1 MRRLK
6 SSFILATT
14 AVILAACG
22 GDGAT
27 DDSATNTASS
37 GAGGQVLHYTAPT
50 ELATLDTTLMTDI
63 NSSNYISHTIEG
75 LLKINEDGKPVPAIA
90 AEAGTVSED
99 GLMYTYKLREDAVWS
114 NGEPVTAND
123 FVFAWRRLV
132 DPEAGASYAYL
143 AETIKN
149 ANEIMAGEMEPEELG
164 VTAVSDNEITI
175 ELTQPTPY
183 FESLLAFSAFF
194 PQNEAFV
201 TEKGDKYG
209 TSSENI
215 LANGPFTIENWDGTG
230 LTWDLVKNEDYYA
243 AEEVQLDEV
252 DVQVI
257 KETSTVVNL
266 FQQGSVDNAQVTG
279 ELVKQ
284 LASDPNVVVQKKAR
298 TAYIEFNHDN
308 VYLQNAKLRKAI
320 GLVINRDELVDSVIG
335 DGSTAIGGFLPAD
348 FVSNPTTGEDFAAE
362 AGSYLDYDLEQ
373 AKTLWAEAKAELGVD
388 KITFSLVG
396 DDDEKNKKISQ
407 YIQGQIQNNL
417 EGITVEL
424 RNVPK
429 KNRLE
434 LANQDEFDLLQT
446 GWGADF
452 ADAIN
457 YMDLLYSTS
466 AYNEGQYANA
476 AFDALID
483 LSKTTDAN
491 NPEARWA
498 DLMAAHKLIMEDAAI
513 IPLYQEAETQLRNPK
528 VKGIIFNSVGNEF
541 DLSRAYIEE

>member
-1 MRRLK
+1 M
-6 SSFILATT
+6 
-14 AVILAACG
+14 
-22 GDGAT
+22 
-27 DDSATNTASS
+27 
-37 GAGGQVLHYTAPT
+37 
-50 ELATLDTTLMTDI
+50 
-63 NSSNYISHTIEG
+63 
-75 LLKINEDGKPVPAIA
+75 
-90 AEAGTVSED
+90 
-99 GLMYTYKLREDAVWS
+99 
-114 NGEPVTAND
+114 
-123 FVFAWRRLV
+123 
-132 DPEAGASYAYL
+132 
-143 AETIKN
+143 
-149 ANEIMAGEMEPEELG
+149 
-164 VTAVSDNEITI
+164 
-175 ELTQPTPY
+175 
-183 FESLLAFSAFF
+183 
-194 PQNEAFV
+194 

-230 LTWDLVKNEDYYA
+230 LTWDLVKNADYYA
-243 AEEVQLDEV
+243 ADEVKLEEVN
-252 DVQVI
+252 VQVI

-284 LASDPNVVVQKKAR
+284 LATDPNVVVQKKAR

-308 VYLQNAKLRKAI
+308 VYLQNAKLRAAI

-373 AKTLWAEAKAELGVD
+373 AKTLLAEAKAELGVEE
-388 KITFSLVG
+388 ITFSLVG

-483 LSKTTDAN
+483 SSKTTNAN
-491 NPEARWA
+491 DPEARWA
-498 DLMAAHKLIMEDAAI
+498 DLLAAHKLIMEDAAI
-513 IPLYQEAETQLRNPK
+513 IPLYQEAETQLRNPNL
-528 VKGIIFNSVGNEF
+528 KGIIFNSVGNEF

>member
-1 MRRLK
+1 MRKWK
-6 SSFILATT
+6 SSLILATT
-14 AVILAACG
+14 ALVLAACG
-22 GDGAT
+22 GN
-27 DDSATNTASS
+27 ATNDSSAST
-37 GAGGQVLHYTAPT
+37 GTTGGGQVINYTAPT
-50 ELATLDTTLMTDI
+50 ELSTLDTTLMTDI
-63 NSSNYISHTIEG
+63 NSSNYISHIIEG
-75 LLKINEDGKPVPAIA
+75 LLKIDAEGKAVPAIA
-90 AEAGTVSED
+90 AEAGTISED
-99 GLMYTYKLREDAVWS
+99 GLTYTYKLREDVKWS
-114 NGEPVTAND
+114 NGEPVTAKD
-123 FVFAWRRLV
+123 FVFAWQRLV
-132 DPEAGASYAYL
+132 DPKSGASYAYL

-149 ANEIMAGEMEPEELG
+149 AKEIMAGEKAPSELG
-164 VTAVSDNEITI
+164 VTAVSDYEIKI
-175 ELTQPTPY
+175 ELSQPTPY
-183 FESLLAFSAFF
+183 FESLLAFTAFY

-201 TEKGDKYG
+201 TEQGDKYG
-209 TSSENI
+209 TSSEAI

-230 LTWDLVKNEDYYA
+230 LTWDLVKNKDYYA
-243 AEEVQLDEV
+243 ADEV
-252 DVQVI
+252 VIDEIKVQVI
-257 KETSTVVNL
+257 KETSTAVNL
-266 FQQGSVDNAQVTG
+266 FQSGAVDNAQVTG
-279 ELVKQ
+279 EMVKQ
-284 LASDPNVVVQKKAR
+284 FKDDPNVVVQKKAR

-308 VYLQNAKLRKAI
+308 PYLQNKKLRTA
-320 GLVINRDELVDSVIG
+320 LAMVINRDELVNNVIG

-348 FVSNPTTGEDFAAE
+348 FVSDPTTGEDFAAE
-362 AGSYLDYDLEQ
+362 AGSSLGYDVET

-388 KITFSLVG
+388 KIKFSLVG

-466 AYNEGQYANA
+466 AYNEGQYKNA

-498 DLMAAHKLIMEDAAI
+498 DLMAAHKLIMEDSAV

-528 VKGIIFNSVGNEF
+528 LKGILFHSVGNEF
-541 DLSRAYIEE
+541 DLSRAYFEK